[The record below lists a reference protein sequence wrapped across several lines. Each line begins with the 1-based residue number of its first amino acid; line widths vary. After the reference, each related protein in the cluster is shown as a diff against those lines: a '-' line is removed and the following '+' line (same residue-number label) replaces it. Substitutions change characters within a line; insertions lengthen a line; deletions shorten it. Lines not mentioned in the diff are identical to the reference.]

1 MMPFGATSYNV
12 LGTFDDSTAQF
23 VAFDERVRCYHRRS
37 RQTNPGNAKKVVK
50 ENCAF
55 KQCDSGA
62 GTTMWTISK
71 TRQTSGKSAILN
83 PAVRIAPVGTEA
95 ADLDACQSGYRR
107 RAFTFGLITTCGNA
121 PAVSGKCGPQDY
133 GLILII
139 GRSKYRQLRSD
150 TPTMTRRCAQQSL

>member
-23 VAFDERVRCYHRRS
+23 VAVDERVRCYHRRS

-55 KQCDSGA
+55 KQCDGRA
-62 GTTMWTISK
+62 GTTMWTIAK
-71 TRQTSGKSAILN
+71 THQASGKSAILN
-83 PAVRIAPVGTEA
+83 PSVRIEPVRTEA
-95 ADLDACQSGYRR
+95 ADLDARQSGYRR

-121 PAVSGKCGPQDY
+121 PAVSGSVAHKTGP
-133 GLILII
+133 ILII
-139 GRSKYRQLRSD
+139 GRSWV
-150 TPTMTRRCAQQSL
+150 AA